1 MRLDHLSI
9 TNFRLFSRLDMNL
22 PGQILLLEG
31 NNAQGKTS
39 LLEAIFYLATF
50 TSFHAQNDRQLINFL
65 ASQDS
70 LAVGRLVASFSR
82 VDRTSQIEVRLIQEL
97 SGSGG
102 TRMRKEVLIDG
113 VKTPP
118 NRAVGCFTSVIF
130 LPQMTRI
137 IEGGPEERRR
147 YLNICI
153 AQSERSYTQIL
164 ADYNQTLTQRNAL
177 LKQLFERGGDEK
189 QLDFWDQLLTSK
201 GAVLIQARIHAIE
214 ELGDLAIRIHEK
226 LTGSKEVLR
235 LFYQPSY
242 DPIPRPEGQIALPM
256 QTKVQ
261 RTGISLNQI
270 QQEFAARLAELRR
283 EEIIRGVTT
292 IGPHRDE
299 FRVQCNGIDL
309 TDFGSRGQIR
319 TALISLKLAEME
331 WLKAKTGEWP
341 VLLMDEILAELDEE
355 RRNYLIGY
363 LQNIEQAVITS
374 TDLNLFPENFSSR
387 CERWLVQQGNVTRL
401 DPDISL

>member
-1 MRLDHLSI
+1 MRLNHLSL
-9 TNFRLFSRLDMNL
+9 TNFRLFSRLDMDL
-22 PGQILLLEG
+22 PGKILLLEG

-39 LLEAIFYLATF
+39 LLEAIYFLATF
-50 TSFHAQNDRQLINFL
+50 TSLHAQNDRQLINFL
-65 ASQDS
+65 AGQNS

-82 VDRTSQIEVRLIQEL
+82 ADKEVHMEVRLIQEL

-102 TRMRKEVLIDG
+102 TRMRKEVLVDG
-113 VKTPP
+113 VKTTP

-147 YLNICI
+147 YLNLCI
-153 AQSERSYTQIL
+153 AQSEPSYTQIL
-164 ADYNQTLTQRNAL
+164 ADYNQALTQRNAL
-177 LKQLFERGGDEK
+177 LKQLNERGGDEK

-201 GAVLIQARIHAIE
+201 GAVLIQARINAIE
-214 ELGDLAIRIHEK
+214 ELGDIAIRIHEK
-226 LTGSKEVLR
+226 LTGSKEVIR

-242 DPIPRPEGQIALPM
+242 DPISKPEGQFFLPL
-256 QTKVQ
+256 QTKIQ
-261 RTGISLNQI
+261 RTGIPLTEI
-270 QQEFAARLAELRR
+270 QQGFAARLAEIRR

-319 TALISLKLAEME
+319 TALISLKLAEVD
-331 WLKAKTGEWP
+331 WLKNKTGEWP
-341 VLLMDEILAELDEE
+341 VLLLDEILAELDEE
-355 RRNYLIGY
+355 RRNYLIDY
-363 LQNIEQAVITS
+363 LQNVEQAVITS
-374 TDLNLFPENFSSR
+374 TDMDLFPAGFSSK
-387 CERWLVQQGNVTRL
+387 CERWLVQQGNISRL
-401 DPDISL
+401 AAEAL